1 MTGMRTCSIHIDAP
15 PSAAFALMRDPGCYD
30 EFMPGV
36 RFTPGTITQ
45 DGVGTTFDFET
56 RVAGV
61 PFHGSGTFT
70 QFEVDRHIRSDSP
83 VPIEGDFEMWFA
95 AEGDGVRVTIEHHP
109 GRGWGVPLL
118 GRFLA
123 DSYAK
128 DDQRWLDLLKRR
140 LEGPTAASETVP
152 TLAGLD
158 KLIWEGLLGRAYTW
172 IAPRSHAGVY
182 QDVAEMLDLQP
193 DDDVLDIGCGPGA
206 FLATHA
212 RGARTVT
219 GLDASRTMIGAA
231 QSRLAD
237 RIASGTARVL
247 LGDSARLPFDDQ
259 GFSAVTVITAPLNLA
274 EVFRVLRPGGR
285 LVVVDELAADPRKAP
300 PDRTAGSL
308 WPYDE
313 AATRQV
319 IQDAGF
325 VDLNVR
331 YRGVWHLVD
340 NRITG
345 CRRPPEPRG

>member
-1 MTGMRTCSIHIDAP
+1 
-15 PSAAFALMRDPGCYD
+15 MRDPGCYD

-36 RFTPGTITQ
+36 RFTPRTITQ

-56 RVAGV
+56 RVVGI

-70 QFEVDRHIRSDSP
+70 QFEVDRHIRSDSS

-128 DDQRWLDLLKRR
+128 DDQRWLGLLKGR
-140 LEGPTAASETVP
+140 LEGPNVASQADPALT
-152 TLAGLD
+152 GLD
-158 KLIWEGLLGRAYTW
+158 ALLWEGLLGRAY
-172 IAPRSHAGVY
+172 ARVVPRSHARVY
-182 QDVAEMLDLQP
+182 QDVSEMLDLQP
-193 DDDVLDIGCGPGA
+193 GDDVLDIGCGPGA

-212 RGARTVT
+212 GVARTVT
-219 GLDASRTMIGAA
+219 GLDASQTMVKAA
-231 QSRLAD
+231 QSRLAN
-237 RIASGTARVL
+237 RIAAGTARVL
-247 LGDSARLPFDDQ
+247 LGDSARLPFDNEA
-259 GFSAVTVITAPLNLA
+259 FSAVTVITVPINLA
-274 EVFRVLRPGGR
+274 EVYRVLRPGGR
-285 LVVVDELAADPRKAP
+285 VVIVDELAADPRKAP

-308 WPYDE
+308 WPHDE
-313 AATRQV
+313 AATRQL

-325 VDLNVR
+325 VDLHVR

-345 CRRPPEPRG
+345 CRKSPEPRG

>member
-1 MTGMRTCSIHIDAP
+1 MTGTRTCSLHIDAP

-36 RFTPGTITQ
+36 RFTPRTITEG
-45 DGVGTTFDFET
+45 GVGTTFDFET
-56 RVAGV
+56 RVVGI

-70 QFEVDRHIRSDSP
+70 QFEVDRHLRSDSS
-83 VPIEGDFEMWFA
+83 VTIEGDFEMWFA

-128 DDQRWLDLLKRR
+128 ADQRWLELLKSR
-140 LEGPTAASETVP
+140 LESPSVAPQAVP
-152 TLAGLD
+152 ALTGLD
-158 KLIWEGLLGRAYTW
+158 TLLWEGLLGRAYAR
-172 IAPRSHAGVY
+172 IVPRSHAGVY

-212 RGARTVT
+212 RVARTVT
-219 GLDASRTMIGAA
+219 GLDASRTMVTAA
-231 QSRLAD
+231 QARLAD
-237 RIASGTARVL
+237 RIAAGSAGVL

-259 GFSAVTVITAPLNLA
+259 PFSAVTVITAPVTLA

-285 LVVVDELAADPRKAP
+285 LVIVDELAADPRKAP
-300 PDRTAGSL
+300 PERTAGGL

-313 AATRQV
+313 AATCRL
-319 IQDAGF
+319 IQEAGF

-345 CRRPPEPRG
+345 CRKP